1 MATRGKKIS
10 EQTLAASLDGNEII
24 PFAKNGADGAVKA
37 SKIKEW
43 IEPDLS
49 KLDSLPTATELDA
62 ALTAKQD
69 KLVNSADVTV
79 GEDDK
84 LNVTEEAKRKA
95 FIDQWNT
102 ACTSGAI
109 RYGSYNEKT
118 GYFELNGLTDISYEQ
133 ALDINRQSEIYSDSN
148 VFGLYT
154 SRTLYPIRS
163 NATGYTTVSFYAKF
177 VSSALEAIRFSYPP
191 TLRAYAA
198 SMFANC
204 SKLRV
209 IHGVLTLASPN
220 QNHVAGMFRLCSEL
234 REVQLKS
241 LQTSISFSDSP
252 LLSLD
257 SISYMVTN
265 AANTSPI
272 TITLHPDAYARLTDE
287 LIAQATEKQINFATE
302 TA

>member
-24 PFAKNGADGAVKA
+24 PFAKNGANGAVKA
-37 SKIKEW
+37 SKIKEYVQ
-43 IEPDLS
+43 PD
-49 KLDSLPTATELDA
+49 
-62 ALTAKQD
+62 LTAKQD
-69 KLVNSADVTV
+69 KLINSADITV

-84 LNVTEEAKRKA
+84 LTVTDLAKKKV
-95 FIDQWNT
+95 FIDTWNT
-102 ACTSGAI
+102 ACTS
-109 RYGSYNEKT
+109 YGSYNEKT

-148 VFGLYT
+148 VCGGYS

-163 NATGYTTVSFYAKF
+163 SATAWVQLNFNAKF
-177 VSSALEAIRFSYPP
+177 VASALEVIRFSTSPKLH
-191 TLRAYAA
+191 TSAA

-204 SKLRV
+204 EKLRV
-209 IHGVLTLASPN
+209 IQGVLTLASQSN
-220 QNHVAGMFRLCSEL
+220 VAGMFRVCPEL
-234 REVQLKS
+234 RELQLKS

-287 LIAQATEKQINFATE
+287 LIAQATEKQITFATP
-302 TA
+302 T

>member
-10 EQTLAASLDGNEII
+10 EQTLATSLDGNEII

-37 SKIKEW
+37 SKIKEYVQ
-43 IEPDLS
+43 PD
-49 KLDSLPTATELDA
+49 
-62 ALTAKQD
+62 LTAKQD
-69 KLVNSADVTV
+69 KLVNSDDVTV

-84 LNVTEEAKRKA
+84 LTVTDLAKKKV
-95 FIDQWNT
+95 FIDTWNT
-102 ACTSGAI
+102 ACTS
-109 RYGSYNEKT
+109 YGSYNEKT

-148 VFGLYT
+148 VCGGYT

-163 NATGYTTVSFYAKF
+163 STSAWTQVNFNAKF
-177 VSSALEAIRFSYPP
+177 VASALEVIRFSTPP
-191 TLRAYAA
+191 KLHTSAS

-204 SKLRV
+204 GKLRV
-209 IHGVLTLASPN
+209 IYGVLTLLSSKLSDVAS
-220 QNHVAGMFRLCSEL
+220 MFIGCAEL
-234 REVQLKS
+234 RELQLKS
-241 LQTSISFSDSP
+241 LKTSISFSDSP

-287 LIAQATEKQINFATE
+287 LIAQATEKQITFATP
-302 TA
+302 T